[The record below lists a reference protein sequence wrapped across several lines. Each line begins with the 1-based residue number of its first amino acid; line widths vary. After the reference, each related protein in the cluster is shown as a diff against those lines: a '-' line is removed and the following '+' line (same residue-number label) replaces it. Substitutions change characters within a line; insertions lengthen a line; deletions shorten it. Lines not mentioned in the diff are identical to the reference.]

1 MKKILIANRGEIALR
16 IVRAC
21 RDAGYTSVA
30 IASEADRQALHAR
43 SADEFHVLKGNAP
56 RETYLN
62 QQAILAIAADAGA
75 DAVHPGYGLLS
86 ENETFAAAVQEAG
99 LTWIG
104 PAPEAIAQLGDKVA
118 ARAIARRAGAPLLP
132 SWEGDD
138 LTTEKAR
145 AFIDE
150 YGLPVIVKAQN
161 GGGGRGMRIV
171 REKAD
176 VEGQIS
182 AARREAELAF
192 GRPECFIE
200 RYIESARHVE
210 TQCLADAYGRVV
222 VVSTRDCTLQRRHQ
236 KLVEEA
242 PAPFLRSDQLAR
254 LTDASIAI
262 LSAVGYRGA
271 ATCEFLLTGE
281 GDIFFLEVNTRIQVE
296 HPVTE
301 EVTGVDLIR
310 EMFKIAEGEHLPDS
324 LSPVRGHA
332 IEFRI
337 NAEDPW
343 ADFRPTPGRINQ
355 LQLPGGPGVRND
367 FGYAAG
373 DSVPPYYDSMIGK
386 IIVVGRDRQEALAR
400 AQRALG
406 EFRAGGLT
414 TIAPLHQ
421 AILSAPEFSA
431 RAAEGFKIHTR
442 WIDDEL
448 QRLATIAKSFAV
460 SAEVTEENQ
469 LDMGPAGGD
478 ESLPANVEPALYR
491 VGVKAPLSGVIME
504 LCVKEGDTVHLG
516 DIVAIMEAMKMEQP
530 VVADVAGVVA
540 KINVGQGSFIE
551 MDGDIMGLN

>member
-21 RDAGYTSVA
+21 KDAGYISVA

-43 SADEFHVLKGNAP
+43 SADEAHILKGTAP

-62 QQAILAIAADAGA
+62 QKAILAVAARVGA

-86 ENETFAAAVQEAG
+86 ENETFAAAVQAAG

-104 PAPEAIAQLGDKVA
+104 PSPEAIAQLGDKVA

-145 AFIDE
+145 VFVE
-150 YGLPVIVKAQN
+150 EHGLPVIVKAQN

-171 REKAD
+171 RQHAD
-176 VEGQIS
+176 LEGQIA

-200 RYIESARHVE
+200 RYVEHARHVE
-210 TQCLADAYGRVV
+210 TQCLADAYGRVI

-242 PAPFLRSDQLAR
+242 PAPFLNPEQTAR
-254 LTDASIAI
+254 LTEASVAV
-262 LSAVGYRGA
+262 LSAVKYQGA

-310 EMFKIAEGEHLPDS
+310 EMFRIAEGGRLPENF
-324 LSPVRGHA
+324 PAVRGHA

-343 ADFRPTPGRINQ
+343 SDFRPTPGHIDRMH
-355 LQLPGGPGVRND
+355 LPAGPGVRTD
-367 FGYAAG
+367 FGYAGG
-373 DSVPPYYDSMIGK
+373 DTVPPYYDSMIGK
-386 IIVVGRDRQEALAR
+386 VIVAGRDRPEALAR
-400 AQRALG
+400 ARRALG
-406 EFRAGGLT
+406 ELQIAGLK
-414 TIAPLHQ
+414 TIAPLHR
-421 AILSAPEFSA
+421 AILISPEFSA
-431 RAAEGFKIHTR
+431 LHAEGFGIHTR
-442 WIDDEL
+442 WIDAEL
-448 QRLATIAKSFAV
+448 DRLAETAKSFVAEAAAPEVRLTDVV
-460 SAEVTEENQ
+460 SFEQETSPSPATE
-469 LDMGPAGGD
+469 P
-478 ESLPANVEPALYR
+478 PPYR
-491 VGVKAPLSGVIME
+491 VGIKAPLSGVIME
-504 LCVKEGDTVHLG
+504 LCVKEGDAISLG
-516 DIVAIMEAMKMEQP
+516 DTVAIMEAMKMEQP
-530 VVADVAGVVA
+530 VVAEVAGVVA
-540 KINVGQGSFIE
+540 TINVAQGSFIE
-551 MDGDIMGLN
+551 MDADIMGIN

>member
-43 SADEFHVLKGNAP
+43 SADESHILTGTAP
-56 RETYLN
+56 RDTYLN
-62 QQAILAIAADAGA
+62 QGAILSIAARAGA

-86 ENETFAAAVQEAG
+86 ENETFAAAVMAAG

-104 PAPEAIAQLGDKVA
+104 PSPEAIAQLGDKVA

-132 SWEGDD
+132 SWEGDE
-138 LTTEKAR
+138 LTVEKAS
-145 AFIDE
+145 AFVAE
-150 YGLPVIVKAQN
+150 HGLPVIVKAQN

-171 REKAD
+171 RQQAEL
-176 VEGQIS
+176 EGQIA

-200 RYIESARHVE
+200 RYIDHARHVE
-210 TQCLADAYGRVV
+210 TQCLADTHGRVAV
-222 VVSTRDCTLQRRHQ
+222 ISTRDCTLQRRHQ
-236 KLVEEA
+236 KLIEEA
-242 PAPFLRSDQLAR
+242 PAPFLSEEQTKR
-254 LTDASIAI
+254 LSEVSIAV

-310 EMFKIAEGEHLPDS
+310 EMFKIAEGSPLPES
-324 LSPVRGHA
+324 FAPVRGHA

-343 ADFRPTPGRINQ
+343 ADFRPTPGRIEA
-355 LQLPGGPGVRND
+355 LQAPGGPGVRID
-367 FGYAAG
+367 FGYATG
-373 DSVPPYYDSMIGK
+373 DTVPPYYDSMIGK
-386 IIVVGRDRQEALAR
+386 VIVTGPDRPEALAR
-400 AQRALG
+400 ARRALS
-406 EFRAGGLT
+406 EMKVIGLT

-421 AILSAPEFSA
+421 AILSSPEFSA
-431 RAAEGFKIHTR
+431 GEIENFAIHTR
-442 WIDDEL
+442 WIDAVL
-448 QRLATIAKSFAV
+448 QRLADAAKSLVALPQPPA
-460 SAEVTEENQ
+460 AEF
-469 LDMGPAGGD
+469 
-478 ESLPANVEPALYR
+478 VEPSLAEQDPTPSSETDAPLYR
-491 VGVKAPLSGVIME
+491 AGIKAPLSGIIME
-504 LCVKEGDTVHLG
+504 LCVKEGDAVNLG
-516 DIVAIMEAMKMEQP
+516 DTVAIMEAMKMEQP
-530 VVADVAGVVA
+530 VVAEIAGVVA
-540 KINVGQGSFIE
+540 KINVAQGSFID
-551 MDGDIMGLN
+551 MDADIMGLN